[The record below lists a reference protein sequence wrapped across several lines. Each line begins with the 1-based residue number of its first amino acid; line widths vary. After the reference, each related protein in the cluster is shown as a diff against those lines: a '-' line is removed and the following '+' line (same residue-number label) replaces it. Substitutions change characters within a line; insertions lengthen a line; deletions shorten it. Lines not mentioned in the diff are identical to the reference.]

1 MGLQNGFLYQ
11 NDFLFVCFSVMI
23 ELKGICGG
31 VCMSNYGKIEELK
44 APNKTMSMVVLA
56 MALVYNVIFGF
67 IRNPAET
74 DNTLSWLGYDYPH
87 GFLMW
92 GVLTAAA
99 FFLNIIYLYKKFAIP
114 AG

>member
-1 MGLQNGFLYQ
+1 
-11 NDFLFVCFSVMI
+11 MI

-67 IRNPAET
+67 IRNPAERIIRFPG
-74 DNTLSWLGYDYPH
+74 SAMIIP
-87 GFLMW
+87 M
-92 GVLTAAA
+92 A
-99 FFLNIIYLYKKFAIP
+99 F
-114 AG
+114 